1 MEEKAAVAVLLC
13 GTPVSGTIP
22 DTYQPVPA
30 PSERSVHPLG
40 HDAPGRAGPFL
51 RSGTG
56 SYRCHAGHCCHRAA
70 NITNCPVP
78 VAPPNMVGS
87 RTISEP

>member
-51 RSGTG
+51 RSGT
-56 SYRCHAGHCCHRAA
+56 
-70 NITNCPVP
+70 
-78 VAPPNMVGS
+78 
-87 RTISEP
+87 